1 MSPEEIQSVAVAAML
16 GLASSTLFLLTLFI
30 GFCVLAGLTK
40 LRRTGRDSLV
50 VRNLTE
56 RMNSGF
62 RYLPPDAPRGPADQ
76 LHTPELLEQAGPKG

>member
-1 MSPEEIQSVAVAAML
+1 ML
-16 GLASSTLFLLTLFI
+16 GLASSTVFLLTLFI